1 MFDSQEQPPCFGDS
15 HRWSKW
21 QLATGVSY
29 PVFRHGMPAVL
40 FSTVTQLHA
49 SLHGSFTT
57 QAVPF
62 AASQSGYPPE
72 LPSLCFILWISDC
85 NPMDQWPFQSKTV
98 LLYLTSMRFLKALTM
113 ISLRRT
119 YSAKYH
125 RLHHSLLPS
134 RQPTQILK
142 ALEEG
147 KALSSYLPI
156 PLSNQ
161 RYLASISF
169 LRDDLNLWLMGIH
182 VPIAKEGLL
191 FIYEIFEF

>member
-1 MFDSQEQPPCFGDS
+1 MTAGCCGKLPCVQAWNASGSCSQLSCNYVHPFMGPSWLRLSLSQHLS
-15 HRWSKW
+15 
-21 QLATGVSY
+21 QATPQNSLPSASY
-29 PVFRHGMPAVL
+29 SGSL
-40 FSTVTQLHA
+40 TVTQWTNDHL
-49 SLHGSFTT
+49 
-57 QAVPF
+57 
-62 AASQSGYPPE
+62 SQ
-72 LPSLCFILWISDC
+72 
-85 NPMDQWPFQSKTV
+85 QTV
-98 LLYLTSMRFLKALTM
+98 LLYLTSMRFLKVLNM

-119 YSAKYH
+119 YSPKYH

-191 FIYEIFEF
+191 FIYKIFAF